1 MTITQAEII
10 LAMARNNLNVA
21 ATAREMFMHY
31 NNIHYHVRMIH
42 RNTGLNP
49 KNFDDMNELIRK
61 AKVVL
66 EGEHDD

>member
-10 LAMARNNLNVA
+10 LTLARNNINVA

-31 NNIHYHVRMIH
+31 NNIHYHIRMIR

-49 KNFDDMNELIRK
+49 QNFDDLNELVRK
-61 AKVVL
+61 AKAVL

>member
-10 LAMARNNLNVA
+10 LTLAKNNLNVA

-31 NNIHYHVRMIH
+31 NNIHYHTRMIY

-49 KNFDDMNELIRK
+49 KNFDDLNELVRK
-61 AKVVL
+61 AKAVL